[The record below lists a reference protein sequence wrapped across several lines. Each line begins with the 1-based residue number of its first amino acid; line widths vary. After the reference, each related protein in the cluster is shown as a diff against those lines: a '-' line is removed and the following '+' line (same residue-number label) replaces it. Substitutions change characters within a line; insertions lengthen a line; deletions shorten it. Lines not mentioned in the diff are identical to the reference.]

1 MSAFTFSAPTITPED
16 ELEEREALTEE
27 ERNIIHEDLHGSS
40 EQEVTETDELLKN
53 GIRLLHEALK
63 AIPAEEKIAY
73 LEALERAPQLV
84 ERESKGILF
93 LRFERY
99 DAWAAAYRL
108 VAYWDLR
115 KKCFGQERAFLP
127 MTQSAAMAEDTEVLR
142 KGIATI
148 SPNDKHGRPV
158 FHWDRIRA
166 TGPHRD
172 SVRRCLF
179 YVLQALMEQDNAQRR
194 GCVSV
199 INLKVSAFP
208 ALTIYL
214 MYPHDDR
221 RQLSHLPFFRRDLVC
236 TRTLIE
242 F

>member
-1 MSAFTFSAPTITPED
+1 MSAFTFTAPTITLQD
-16 ELEEREALTEE
+16 EMEEREALTEE
-27 ERNIIHEDLHGSS
+27 ERNIIHEDLHGS
-40 EQEVTETDELLKN
+40 EQEATETDELLKN
-53 GIRLLHEALK
+53 GMLLLHEALE
-63 AIPAEEKIAY
+63 AIPEEEKIAY

-84 ERESKGILF
+84 ERESKGIIF

-99 DAWAAAYRL
+99 DAWAAACRL
-108 VAYWDLR
+108 VAYWALR
-115 KKCFGQERAFLP
+115 KKCFGPERAFLP

-148 SPNDKHGRPV
+148 SPDDKHGRPV

-194 GCVSV
+194 GCVYV
-199 INLKVSAFP
+199 INLKVSAVP
-208 ALTIYL
+208 
-214 MYPHDDR
+214 
-221 RQLSHLPFFRRDLVC
+221 FRR
-236 TRTLIE
+236 
-242 F
+242 